1 MAEVK
6 RLEPL
11 NHPKNGIRIF
21 RPSELRLLINAI
33 PKLENKDKAEALLYT
48 GARYAE
54 LRWLYQHP
62 EAFKQDFIQ
71 MPSAKPKAHFKER
84 IIRLNN
90 QGKRA
95 VANFLRSK
103 RNLPTHIAF
112 DEDLTR
118 WCKLAGLDPKGV
130 SVKAFRKTW
139 ESWLANIY
147 PNSWLQIF
155 LSEGHSEKTAMEYYL
170 SLPFNTE
177 DKKDMTYYTDG
188 WL

>member
-1 MAEVK
+1 
-6 RLEPL
+6 
-11 NHPKNGIRIF
+11 
-21 RPSELRLLINAI
+21 LLINAI
-33 PKLENKDKAEALLYT
+33 PKLENKDKAEVLLYT
-48 GARYAE
+48 GGRYSE
-54 LRWLYQHP
+54 LRWLFEHP

-71 MPSAKPKAHFKER
+71 MPSTKPKAHFKER

-90 QGKRA
+90 QGKRT

-112 DEDLTR
+112 DEDLER
-118 WCKLAGLDPKGV
+118 WCKLAGLDPVGV

-147 PNSWLQIF
+147 PNNWLQIF
-155 LSEGHSEKTAMEYYL
+155 LSQGHSEKTAMEYYL
-170 SLPFNTE
+170 SLPFNA
-177 DKKDMTYYTDG
+177 DDRKDMLYYVEG